1 MDETIYHCVNR
12 PVKVNMAATAVTGPG
27 YLLCWLGRT
36 IVMCTK
42 AMTLDL
48 YLEISGSPPPSK
60 GFVQLRLSPHRRW
73 QYPFFCSVLGT
84 ETRSIYEGYRRRPTH
99 PIDYNRFHRVS
110 VMVSADLP
118 EKIAQHAALLFL
130 SKRRKAPSEPPERSA
145 QRQCGL
151 SLIVITAAILLIHV

>member
-73 QYPFFCSVLGT
+73 QYPFFYSVLGT

-110 VMVSADLP
+110 VTVSAVLP
-118 EKIAQHAALLFL
+118 EKNSAACCVTLFVKTTE
-130 SKRRKAPSEPPERSA
+130 SADRTPRTERP
-145 QRQCGL
+145 
-151 SLIVITAAILLIHV
+151 TAVWT